1 MPTKSSPNFQV
12 GDMIIYNDK
21 PVTFDRTAQPPIVL
35 IEKIVEGFGNEYGS
49 HTTERGVNNKKIF
62 KFAFGTALNS
72 DYDEQD
78 NRIIREDN
86 WKYWK
91 KFST

>member
-21 PVTFDRTAQPPIVL
+21 PVAFDSSAQPPIVL

-49 HTTERGVNNKKIF
+49 HTTERGVNNNKIF

-72 DYDEQD
+72 DYDERD